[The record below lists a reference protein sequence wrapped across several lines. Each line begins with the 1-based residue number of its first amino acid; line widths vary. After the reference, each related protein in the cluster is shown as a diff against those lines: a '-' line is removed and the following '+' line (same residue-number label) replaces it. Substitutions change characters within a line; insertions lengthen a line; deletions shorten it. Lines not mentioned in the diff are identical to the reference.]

1 MRVKVAPAVHRSRL
15 AEGKIAE
22 PFRQL
27 ERRGKSRAVDQYR
40 NDRDFLGERRFDL
53 DAHPVGLI
61 TNSGPALL
69 VGSGPARA
77 DNGDEDVAAL
87 EGLLDVLAEID
98 VPAAADKTVV
108 ATPASR
114 ARSLLLSG
122 LSALMTP
129 PNGRIDRKTFWIAA
143 TEGVLFTGGFFLVAA
158 YAIGALLGVA
168 DPAVLFGS
176 VVIGLAVWTWS
187 TAAVGGKRLHDRNRT
202 ASWMAIPIA
211 WQFLFAWAMVAK
223 FGARNLDIFS
233 TTMLLG
239 SPIALWVLI
248 DLGILKG
255 TPGPNQYGPDPLGQT
270 QSDPRA

>member
-1 MRVKVAPAVHRSRL
+1 MCFPTCSNCRTSALASFPSPSRLRSISTLPAPNGRFLSRSRCHPPRTWL
-15 AEGKIAE
+15 QTGASGK
-22 PFRQL
+22 RQPRDL
-27 ERRGKSRAVDQYR
+27 VQSR
-40 NDRDFLGERRFDL
+40 
-53 DAHPVGLI
+53 
-61 TNSGPALL
+61 
-69 VGSGPARA
+69 
-77 DNGDEDVAAL
+77 
-87 EGLLDVLAEID
+87 
-98 VPAAADKTVV
+98 
-108 ATPASR
+108 
-114 ARSLLLSG
+114 
-122 LSALMTP
+122 
-129 PNGRIDRKTFWIAA
+129 RIDRKTFWIAA

-239 SPIALWVLI
+239 SPIALWVLM
-248 DLGILKG
+248 DLGILKA

>member
-1 MRVKVAPAVHRSRL
+1 MDSGRDFHPHIDRLIKAMDQLLARGNPAVPPE
-15 AEGKIAE
+15 APKAAT
-22 PFRQL
+22 
-27 ERRGKSRAVDQYR
+27 KSTEARVA
-40 NDRDFLGERRFDL
+40 NPKDRTV
-53 DAHPVGLI
+53 A
-61 TNSGPALL
+61 TAKLL
-69 VGSGPARA
+69 
-77 DNGDEDVAAL
+77 
-87 EGLLDVLAEID
+87 D